1 MFYTDYKMLTFIL
14 VFFLVLSVVITHLS
28 VKRMNRKSNSE
39 KSGCLTY
46 VYAYLLVAA
55 ILGIGITSFI
65 FAGDT
70 LVDLSKGIGLD
81 SYEAKVINYEM
92 HISEKPDNN
101 PDGKTRY
108 RDVLMKTPTVE
119 FITKTNDTIVKELDF
134 SSEKLR
140 ESYTVKYNEKTGEV
154 IVWGFVFVLKL
165 AVSILFSFIFGGL
178 IIGLFI
184 YISNGNI
191 KKYINKFISI
201 TLQFF
206 IPFLIVGLEALLI
219 YGFFQMES
227 SAPFWVKAL
236 LIFFIMALAA
246 VILGFA
252 YAFWQ
257 KIRKRYTTNI
267 KHNHLKKQDN
277 NYDI

>member
-1 MFYTDYKMLTFIL
+1 MLTLIL
-14 VFFLVLSVVITHLS
+14 VLFLILSVVITHLS

-39 KSGCLTY
+39 KSGYLTY

-92 HISEKPDNN
+92 HISEKPYNN

-108 RDVLMKTPTVE
+108 RDVLMKAPTVE

-184 YISNGNI
+184 YVSNGNI

-227 SAPFWVKAL
+227 SESFWVKAL

-267 KHNHLKKQDN
+267 EHNHLKKQDN